1 MGLYNFSPLK
11 SIHNLEIHMKGINVL
26 LANKRMPPTPRSLMG
41 YDVPYCLQPSPVSRR
56 TKNSSPK
63 TPSHSIQTIAATMAP
78 MTQYPAFSTTIF
90 LVAALVL
97 APLLVLLSVSVPFG
111 NVPLITI
118 VFVPFTTPTCTKLL
132 FSAAILP
139 FPISSPKYVLLSLL
153 SHPHAL
159 YC

>member
-1 MGLYNFSPLK
+1 MGLYNFSPFK
-11 SIHNLEIHMKGINVL
+11 GIHNLEIHMKGITCFL
-26 LANKRMPPTPRSLMG
+26 RTKE
-41 YDVPYCLQPSPVSRR
+41 CLQRLAHLWSEISHTVSHPGQF
-56 TKNSSPK
+56 KEEPK
-63 TPSHSIQTIAATMAP
+63 TRHPKLPHSIQTIAATVAP
-78 MTQYPAFSTTIF
+78 MTQYPAFSTTML
-90 LVAALVL
+90 LVAAPVL
-97 APLLVLLSVSVPFG
+97 APLLVLLSVPFG